1 MNEVPG
7 GSLSDDSDQKSSPE
21 STGQVK
27 SSPESTGQVKLLK
40 ADDKPVRKRHPKR
53 KRKPVTWGDI
63 KNLTYQAETLGKQQG
78 YNTNDPKM
86 MLLCLITILHVNSQH
101 DRPDPN

>member
-1 MNEVPG
+1 MNAVPG
-7 GSLSDDSDQKSSPE
+7 GSLSDDSDQESSPE
-21 STGQVK
+21 STGQ
-27 SSPESTGQVKLLK
+27 TKLLK
-40 ADDKPVRKRHPKR
+40 VDGKPLRKRRPKR

-101 DRPDPN
+101 DHSEDRKSVV